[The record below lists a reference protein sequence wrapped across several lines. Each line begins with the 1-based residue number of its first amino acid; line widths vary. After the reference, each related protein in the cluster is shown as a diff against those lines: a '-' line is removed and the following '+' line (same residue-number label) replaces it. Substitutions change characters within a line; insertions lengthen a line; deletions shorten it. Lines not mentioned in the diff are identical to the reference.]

1 MYEFND
7 IFLEIENDEQAS
19 EKPCPPPSAATSFDL
34 IVCPWQI
41 PNPKVTKTKI
51 IIIIKVSNSGVP
63 SSSWNDSYL
72 WQDAGC

>member
-19 EKPCPPPSAATSFDL
+19 EEPCPPLSAATLFDL

-41 PNPKVTKTKI
+41 PNPKVTKTTTTK
-51 IIIIKVSNSGVP
+51 K
-63 SSSWNDSYL
+63 
-72 WQDAGC
+72 